1 MVPVS
6 SVHGYLACVS
16 GPVVRQNTEGQ
27 IVNKMVVTQRE
38 TRDILQ
44 VDLLNDAKR
53 GAGVTGVTPRC
64 LFGFWDE
71 TDGLHRNYVS
81 GENSRSGRSD
91 LSSCVR

>member
-1 MVPVS
+1 M
-6 SVHGYLACVS
+6 
-16 GPVVRQNTEGQ
+16 
-27 IVNKMVVTQRE
+27 NKMVVTQRE

-44 VDLLNDAKR
+44 VDLLNDAKW